1 MAGLMFATLL
11 TLVVVPLLYT
21 TRRLLP
27 EARQGCIV
35 RQLAQGV

>member
-11 TLVVVPLLYT
+11 TLVVVLLYT